1 VRLLQREG
9 AEQTNRCMKKAV
21 VDNLL
26 TPDKLMNKFY
36 GELVRCKRQ
45 CQEEARARDDL
56 DDQKNQLR
64 YIDDRIKLRRHGPA
78 VQMDVNDIKM
88 DVMNFDADRQAV
100 TSTKFYSV
108 DMVPAIEILHGNGK
122 DYYVAKPVKGFSGP
136 ELVWRRSFS
145 LEEKKRLVTADD
157 GNLCHRKVY
166 RTLKV
171 IKNNNVELKKL
182 TSYHLKT
189 VVFRVMDQRSAP
201 EDWKNERFGERLMDV
216 LEQSKKELHSGV
228 MPHYY
233 IPEYN
238 LLDDFKVA
246 TARNMG
252 CRFTSLMN
260 NEEKMLKLLKVSTES
275 ENVKQCENHHA
286 MLSAVTS

>member
-1 VRLLQREG
+1 
-9 AEQTNRCMKKAV
+9 MKKAV

-36 GELVRCKRQ
+36 GELERCKRQ
-45 CQEEARARDDL
+45 CQEEARARGDL

-64 YIDDRIKLRRHGPA
+64 HIGDRIKLRRHGPA

-108 DMVPAIEILHGNGK
+108 DMVPTIEIQRGNGK

-136 ELVWRRSFS
+136 ELAWRRSFS
-145 LEEKKRLVTADD
+145 LKEKERLVTADD

-166 RTLKV
+166 CTFKV
-171 IKNNNVELKKL
+171 IRNKNVELKKL

-189 VVFRVMDQRSAP
+189 VLFRVMDQRSAP
-201 EDWKNERFGERLMDV
+201 EDWKDERFGERLMDV
-216 LEQSKKELHSGV
+216 LEQAKKELHSGV

-233 IPEYN
+233 IPECN
-238 LLDDFKVA
+238 LLDDFKDVTA
-246 TARNMG
+246 TKMG

-260 NEEKMLKLLKVSTES
+260 NEEKMLKLLKVSD
-275 ENVKQCENHHA
+275 
-286 MLSAVTS
+286 